1 VTWSYR
7 DDENIS
13 PAGEFSRLRSYSGMP
28 ARPRFG
34 NPALPEQATSPAISR
49 TDWPMLFT
57 ALHVMQTRYSDK
69 NSVRLS
75 VCPSVCLSVRLSH
88 ACIVTKR

>member
-1 VTWSYR
+1 MTWSYR

-13 PAGEFSRLRSYSGMP
+13 RAGEFSRLRSYSGMP

-34 NPALPEQATSPAISR
+34 SPALPEQATSPAISR

-57 ALHVMQTRYSDK
+57 ALHVMQTRYSDE

-75 VCPSVCLSVRLSH
+75 VCPSVRLSVCPSVCHTRAL
-88 ACIVTKR
+88 